1 MQALRALEGRLK
13 FLEVKEFA
21 KKLLENLNERL
32 EPIESNE
39 MLKLSMLIDPRFAYS
54 EEFLSKFDWDDLE
67 NIMANFIFKG

>member
-1 MQALRALEGRLK
+1 MQALRALEGRIK
-13 FLEVKEFA
+13 FPEVKEFA

-54 EEFLSKFDWDDLE
+54 DEFLSKFDWDDLK
-67 NIMANFIFKG
+67 NIMANFI

>member
-1 MQALRALEGRLK
+1 MQALQALEGRLK